1 MTTTYDY
8 DDARDL
14 VRYAMHEGYH
24 SVEEIQRALQSAR
37 AVCNLSD
44 AEYAELRSEFLTP
57 VEASS
62 EPRVSRSR
70 LDEDEQRAIE
80 GFIAAAEGAGNR
92 IMAAHGRG
100 ALSGNPVSLNL
111 VRRQLREM
119 R

>member
-1 MTTTYDY
+1 MTTYDY

-57 VEASS
+57 VEAAAREPTESS
-62 EPRVSRSR
+62 FR
-70 LDEDEQRAIE
+70 LAEDERRAIE